1 MSRFVFLSIVIVLSL
16 LPVVAPAAPAHN
28 RPAPRWHGY
37 GFLPGYHQPPNN
49 SLPAYA
55 QKASVSRM
63 ARRNGRPWYIDPTP
77 SYYGYDGD
85 WHYFGRPGFYGG
97 RYNGGSFGH
106 ADADRADLELRIKLL
121 LKTARMCIRL
131 PATAAHGTKRTCRRS
146 RYMSAI
152 GG

>member
-1 MSRFVFLSIVIVLSL
+1 MSRLVFLSIAIVLSL

-28 RPAPRWHGY
+28 RLAPRWHGY

-63 ARRNGRPWYIDPTP
+63 ARHNRRPWYIDPIP

-97 RYNGGSFGH
+97 RYNGGSFGPCW
-106 ADADRADLELRIKLL
+106 
-121 LKTARMCIRL
+121 T
-131 PATAAHGTKRTCRRS
+131 RTP
-146 RYMSAI
+146 I
-152 GG
+152 GPIWNCG